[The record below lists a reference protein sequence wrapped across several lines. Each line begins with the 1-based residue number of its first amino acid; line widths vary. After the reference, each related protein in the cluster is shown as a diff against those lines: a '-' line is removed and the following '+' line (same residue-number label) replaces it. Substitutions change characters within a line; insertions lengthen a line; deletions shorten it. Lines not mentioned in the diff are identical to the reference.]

1 MADTTPIDAWADR
14 LEAAIARTPACCV
27 DRVAVVRETAS
38 TQDAALRLAGAK
50 PGLLVVA
57 GRQTGGRGR
66 HGRVWVDTGEQGLA
80 ATFAIADDGRDPA
93 DLSAVGGLG
102 ARDAIAAVAPGVALR
117 LKRPNDVLAVGADD
131 EARKVAGVLIERR
144 GGLVLIGIG
153 INIAQRAWPED
164 LAGRAVSLAEL
175 GAGVDRVEVA
185 CALVGALSAALAFEA
200 GEVER
205 RWG

>member
-1 MADTTPIDAWADR
+1 MADATPIDAWADR

-117 LKRPNDVLAVGADD
+117 LKRPNDVLAVGADG

-153 INIAQRAWPED
+153 INIAQRAWPEG

-185 CALVGALSAALAFEA
+185 CALVGALSGALGLTAD
-200 GEVER
+200 EVER